1 MCLMC
6 AKLALRWPSYPWLV
20 KLRKYPLTS
29 VSWPQIAPAP
39 AGRRGAYPPLKLTLR
54 SAPGQ
59 GRLAIRARSAQTNQ
73 PAAVMDEYEEAI
85 LFTFSL
91 LESRL
96 DRLEYVLGASQE
108 SIKEK
113 PKTAID
119 RIHRIEQSLQQLA
132 GKTALLD
139 EANNLLNKHKD
150 VLKPQDDSHHDSPAL
165 NSTQKTALVV
175 ERATSFAT
183 TASQL
188 QALED
193 QQIPTTDGFTKLAVL
208 RPRIA
213 EAEAR
218 QLQQALSISELR
230 RRNGLVNQRYKQVMF
245 LGAGRCWVD
254 YNERLT
260 KALRALVREEYRRR
274 PDREMGLEGEE
285 EEQEEEEEEEE
296 ENTDDDEL

>member
-1 MCLMC
+1 
-6 AKLALRWPSYPWLV
+6 
-20 KLRKYPLTS
+20 
-29 VSWPQIAPAP
+29 
-39 AGRRGAYPPLKLTLR
+39 
-54 SAPGQ
+54 
-59 GRLAIRARSAQTNQ
+59 
-73 PAAVMDEYEEAI
+73 MDEYEEAV

-96 DRLEYVLGASQE
+96 DRLEYILGGPQDNT
-108 SIKEK
+108 KDK
-113 PKTAID
+113 QKTIPD

-139 EANNLLNKHKD
+139 EANNLLSKHKD
-150 VLKPQDDSHHDSPAL
+150 VLKTQHDDNDDGPPLDTA
-165 NSTQKTALVV
+165 QKAVLVT

-193 QQIPTTDGFTKLAVL
+193 QQIPTTDGFAKLAVL

-213 EAEAR
+213 EAEER
-218 QLQQALSISELR
+218 QLQQALKISELR
-230 RRNGLVNQRYKQVMF
+230 KRNGLLNQRYQQVML

-254 YNERLT
+254 YDERLR

-274 PDREMGLEGEE
+274 PAEEEKGVAREEEEGEE
-285 EEQEEEEEEEE
+285 SDSEE
-296 ENTDDDEL
+296 DEL